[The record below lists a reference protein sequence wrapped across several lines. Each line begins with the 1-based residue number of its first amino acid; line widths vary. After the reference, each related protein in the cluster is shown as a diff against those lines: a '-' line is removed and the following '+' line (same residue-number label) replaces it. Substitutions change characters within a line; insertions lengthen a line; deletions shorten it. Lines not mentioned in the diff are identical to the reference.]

1 MTAASFFDYPFYFST
16 LEEAARMAGDT
27 ELIAQTHDYLKNA
40 PIWERLTHEY
50 FLKSFAESDIY
61 RGLPEAQ

>member
-1 MTAASFFDYPFYFST
+1 
-16 LEEAARMAGDT
+16 MAGDT

-40 PIWERLTHEY
+40 PIRERLTHEY